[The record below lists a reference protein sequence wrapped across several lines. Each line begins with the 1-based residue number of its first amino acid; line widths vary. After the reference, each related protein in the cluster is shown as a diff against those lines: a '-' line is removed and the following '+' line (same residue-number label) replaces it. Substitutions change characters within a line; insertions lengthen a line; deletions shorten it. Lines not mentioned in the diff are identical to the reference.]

1 MSWFATK
8 NPQGWARLGTLLI
21 LLGLPWNEGMAQR
34 SPRHPLTPQQQQH
47 LLKEQQLQQQQL
59 QAIAL
64 YPVAVPVP
72 VPSPVNPNQPQ
83 PNPVPRP
90 QAVRVL
96 FIGNGDTATNQLP
109 ELVAALARAANLPP
123 LAFDTQLEADATL
136 TQHVRGG
143 KAVAKIRQGKWD
155 IVVLQEQ
162 SLAPVLAPDDTLQA
176 ARALN
181 QEIARINARPLYFQ
195 TWPQRTMLE
204 SLEQISKVCQAC
216 AKQANNAGIA
226 PVGQAFILAQA
237 ADLNLAL
244 YQKDNVRPTP
254 AGSYLAACVI
264 FTTIYGRSPVGLP
277 APGGAGGQSPGH
289 FACPHGGALAAGGAQ
304 RHPGAMR
311 TCRHQAGCSTGPAE
325 RALVCPVPASG
336 ASKRRISSM
345 ACRASASVMTRG
357 GAMRTTFLASAP
369 SR

>member
-1 MSWFATK
+1 MSCFATRT
-8 NPQGWARLGTLLI
+8 PQRYARFGALLI
-21 LLGLPWNEGMAQR
+21 LVALPWSEVAAQR
-34 SPRHPLTPQQQQH
+34 SPRQALTPQQQQ
-47 LLKEQQLQQQQL
+47 LLKQQQL
-59 QAIAL
+59 QLQTMAL
-64 YPVAVPVP
+64 YPIPVAVPVP
-72 VPSPVNPNQPQ
+72 FPVNPPQ

-123 LAFDTQLEADATL
+123 LAFDTQLQADATL

-143 KAVAKIRQGKWD
+143 KAVAKIRQAKWD

-162 SLAPVLAPDDTLQA
+162 SLAPVLAPEDTLQA

-181 QEIARINARPLYFQ
+181 QEVARINARPLYFQ

-226 PVGQAFILAQA
+226 PVGQAFIVAQA

-264 FTTIYGRSPVGLP
+264 YTTIYGQSPVGLP
-277 APGGAGGQSPGH
+277 GAGGAGGQSPGH
-289 FACPHGGALAAGGAQ
+289 FACPHGGALAAGGA
-304 RHPGAMR
+304 
-311 TCRHQAGCSTGPAE
+311 
-325 RALVCPVPASG
+325 
-336 ASKRRISSM
+336 
-345 ACRASASVMTRG
+345 
-357 GAMRTTFLASAP
+357 
-369 SR
+369 